1 LILSRSSDAEEKTH
15 RLVAF
20 SFDDDALAGMHSALD
35 LDFDALLVR
44 DRTLAFAFLAP
55 IRARP
60 GSGQSGQFSPCSKKG
75 ALSKGG
81 KNSRVLI
88 ADFESGTSTRRAPG
102 RSPLDVRSHLPHVVR
117 LALAVTPHARF
128 RLPTRFRARAG
139 TGRASAGAF
148 DEERLVCAGVEFF
161 ERDREFDLGRSGLR
175 LAALARAS
183 SSSSS
188 CAGTWTPEP
197 TSSTTTPKQVCEKV
211 CASAKEVVVVVICS
225 SSSSSCSTA
234 LLAPLVIV
242 GSLVRVAEDLPG
254 MLDLLELCRVGG
266 SAVWRRGLLVGMVL
280 QREFAVRFT
289 SGGGSAHGPSRGCRW
304 GRAYP
309 S

>member
-1 LILSRSSDAEEKTH
+1 MR
-15 RLVAF
+15 
-20 SFDDDALAGMHSALD
+20 
-35 LDFDALLVR
+35 
-44 DRTLAFAFLAP
+44 
-55 IRARP
+55 
-60 GSGQSGQFSPCSKKG
+60 
-75 ALSKGG
+75 
-81 KNSRVLI
+81 
-88 ADFESGTSTRRAPG
+88 
-102 RSPLDVRSHLPHVVR
+102 
-117 LALAVTPHARF
+117 
-128 RLPTRFRARAG
+128 
-139 TGRASAGAF
+139 
-148 DEERLVCAGVEFF
+148 AGVEFF

-188 CAGTWTPEP
+188 SCAGAWAAEATC
-197 TSSTTTPKQVCEKV
+197 TTKQVCEKV
-211 CASAKEVVVVVICS
+211 CAITKEVVVCS

-234 LLAPLVIV
+234 LLAQLVIV

-289 SGGGSAHGPSRGCRW
+289 VRVEWRRVSTRSSGGSRW

-309 S
+309 F

>member
-1 LILSRSSDAEEKTH
+1 
-15 RLVAF
+15 
-20 SFDDDALAGMHSALD
+20 M
-35 LDFDALLVR
+35 
-44 DRTLAFAFLAP
+44 
-55 IRARP
+55 
-60 GSGQSGQFSPCSKKG
+60 
-75 ALSKGG
+75 
-81 KNSRVLI
+81 
-88 ADFESGTSTRRAPG
+88 
-102 RSPLDVRSHLPHVVR
+102 
-117 LALAVTPHARF
+117 
-128 RLPTRFRARAG
+128 
-139 TGRASAGAF
+139 
-148 DEERLVCAGVEFF
+148 CAGVEFF
-161 ERDREFDLGRSGLR
+161 KRDGEFDLGRSGLR

-183 SSSSS
+183 SSSS

-197 TSSTTTPKQVCEKV
+197 TSSTTATKQVCEKV

-225 SSSSSCSTA
+225 CSSSCSTA

-254 MLDLLELCRVGG
+254 MLDLLKLCRVGG